1 MSCGEKDFLITHL
14 ENIGEKDFLITH
26 SENILKKKTKK
37 NVTIGTNPPFISCLQ
52 IQNYEA

>member
-1 MSCGEKDFLITHL
+1 LSCGGKDFLITHL

-26 SENILKKKTKK
+26 SENILKKNKK